1 VPCSSFRTEY
11 YVIGMQRVER
21 SLSTLLWEDSR
32 LDISRLLQLSFLTI

>member
-1 VPCSSFRTEY
+1 MPCSPFRTEY

-21 SLSTLLWEDSR
+21 SLRTLLWEDSR